1 MKNIVILLSL
11 VALMVACQK
20 AEKPHIRQIVNY
32 DELKSVIQK
41 EDEKLYV
48 VNFWATWCA
57 PCVAELPDF
66 MEVNDEFSGAENYQ
80 MILVSLDNANDFEP
94 SIKPFL
100 LEKKIGADVY
110 LLNDNKRMNYWI
122 SDIDENWSGAIPA
135 TVIYKNGKKLFF
147 KEDKMDKETL
157 RKIIKQHL

>member
-1 MKNIVILLSL
+1 MRTFVILLSFFT
-11 VALMVACQK
+11 LMACQK
-20 AEKPHIRQIVNY
+20 VEKQHVRQIVNY
-32 DELKSVIQK
+32 DELKSIVQK
-41 EDEKLYV
+41 EDDKLYV

-66 MEVNDEFSGAENYQ
+66 LEVNNEFSGNGNYQ

-94 SIKPFL
+94 RIKPFL
-100 LEKKIGADVY
+100 LEKKIGTDVY

-122 SDIDENWSGAIPA
+122 SDIDENWSGSIPA

-147 KEDKMDKETL
+147 REDTMDKETL
-157 RKIIKQHL
+157 RKTIKQLL